1 MYIQTSRQHI
11 HVIVHAL
18 TCIRGPRRGASCLH
32 VVAGT
37 QAGHRWGGGEGAP
50 LPGRVFLGLSLVD
63 PVVYLIVGLVVSE
76 MSGEAVHVHVG
87 HRLAG
92 RWAILH
98 RSNQGWAIALNR
110 WGSNLEYR

>member
-1 MYIQTSRQHI
+1 M
-11 HVIVHAL
+11 A
-18 TCIRGPRRGASCLH
+18 GGA
-32 VVAGT
+32 
-37 QAGHRWGGGEGAP
+37 
-50 LPGRVFLGLSLVD
+50 FLGLSLVD

-98 RSNQGWAIALNR
+98 RSDHRWAIALNR
-110 WGSNLEYR
+110 WGRHLEYR